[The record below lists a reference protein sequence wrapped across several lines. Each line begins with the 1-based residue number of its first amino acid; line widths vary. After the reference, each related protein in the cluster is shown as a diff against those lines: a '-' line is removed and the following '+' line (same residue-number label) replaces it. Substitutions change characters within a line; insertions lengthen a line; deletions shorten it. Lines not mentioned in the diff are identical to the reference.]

1 MSLEAAA
8 KASVQEAGLEV
19 LSVNA
24 SPLVSV
30 IIPVYNG
37 AKTLMKTLGS
47 LQAQTFQDFEVVV
60 INDGSTDETVSLLT
74 EVDDPKIHVFSYEN
88 GGLPTARNRGIERA
102 RGEFLTFLDADD
114 CWDQHKLQDQ
124 LEALR
129 NAPEAGVVYSGTAFI
144 DESDRLLFARDE
156 AYASG
161 DIYPQLLIRN
171 FISSG
176 SNILLRREVAEAV
189 GGFDPTL
196 KSVED
201 WDYYLRLAAKVPF
214 AVVPKLQIFYR
225 QSSSSMTANLSVMES
240 ASLRVIERAFRQ
252 APPELQSL
260 KSKSLANLYRYLTK
274 QCIGQDP
281 RSAQLKAAWVN
292 LLKALR
298 WSPKILAQR
307 ETQRL
312 LAKLLVMVLIPA
324 TLSQRLLDWIRTHLP
339 MVAVKQD
346 LTSQLKSPS

>member
-1 MSLEAAA
+1 MSLEADS
-8 KASVQEAGLEV
+8 KTS
-19 LSVNA
+19 NPN
-24 SPLVSV
+24 PLISV

-37 AKTLMKTLGS
+37 CKTLMRTLGS
-47 LQAQTFQDFEVVV
+47 LQAQTFQDFEIVV
-60 INDGSTDETVSLLT
+60 INDGSTDETLALLARC
-74 EVDDPKIHVFSYEN
+74 DDPRINVFSYEN

-102 RGEFLTFLDADD
+102 RGAFLTFLDADD

-124 LEALR
+124 LEALE
-129 NAPEAGVVYSGTAFI
+129 NAPRAGVVYSGTAFI
-144 DESDRLLFARDE
+144 DECDRLLFARE
-156 AYASG
+156 ENYASG

-176 SNILLRREVAEAV
+176 SNILLRREVVEAV

-201 WDYYLRLAAKVPF
+201 WDYYLRLAAQVPF
-214 AVVPKLQIFYR
+214 AVVPKLQVFYR

-240 ASLRVIERAFRQ
+240 ASLCVIERAFHQ

-260 KSKSLANLYRYLTK
+260 KPQSLANLYRYLTK

-281 RSAQLKAAWVN
+281 RSAQLRSAWGN

-298 WSPKILAQR
+298 LSPRILTQR

-312 LAKLLVMVLIPA
+312 LAKLLVMALIPTA
-324 TLSQRLLDWIRTHLP
+324 LSRRLLSWIRTHLP
-339 MVAVKQD
+339 MVAVQQD
-346 LTSQLKSPS
+346 LTAQLKR